1 MPYDE
6 YTADRIREVL
16 NRKKVGYR
24 EIKMMGG
31 LCMMVDE
38 KMCCGL
44 LTNKEDG
51 QPLLMA
57 RIGEEAMVGAL
68 SKSHVN
74 PKAFNIRPMKGYVFV
89 VADGIDR
96 EDDLESW
103 IDQCLAH
110 NPLAKSSK
118 KKKK

>member
-1 MPYDE
+1 MAYDE

-16 NRKKVGYR
+16 DRKKVGYR
-24 EIKMMGG
+24 ELKMMGG
-31 LCMMVDE
+31 LCMMVDD

-57 RIGEEAMVGAL
+57 RIGEEATEEAL
-68 SKSHVN
+68 SKPFVQAKS
-74 PKAFNIRPMKGYVFV
+74 FNIRPMKGYVFV
-89 VADGIDR
+89 TAEGIDA
-96 EDDLESW
+96 EADLESW
-103 IDQCLAH
+103 IDQSLAY
-110 NPLAKSSK
+110 NPFAKSSK

>member
-16 NRKKVGYR
+16 DRKKVGHR

-44 LTNKEDG
+44 LTNKEDE
-51 QPLLMA
+51 QPMLMA
-57 RIGEEAMVGAL
+57 RIGEAAMVEAL
-68 SKSHVN
+68 TAAHVHSKAS
-74 PKAFNIRPMKGYVFV
+74 NIRPMKGYVFV
-89 VADGIDR
+89 GADGIDR

-103 IDQCLAH
+103 INKCLAY